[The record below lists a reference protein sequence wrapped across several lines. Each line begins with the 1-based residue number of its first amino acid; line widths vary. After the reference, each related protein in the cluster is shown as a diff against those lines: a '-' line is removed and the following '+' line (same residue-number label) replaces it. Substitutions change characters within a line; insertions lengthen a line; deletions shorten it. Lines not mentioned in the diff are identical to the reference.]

1 MSPIRR
7 IYKVNLLRYLRP
19 EFLRLGQQLLRALK
33 QKVVMQERHVIVH
46 SVLLKNVFQM
56 ERFYIV

>member
-1 MSPIRR
+1 MCPAI
-7 IYKVNLLRYLRP
+7 LD
-19 EFLRLGQQLLRALK
+19 RLGLSASQITGWLTPIDDGDGNDNTLLWEFRD
-33 QKVVMQERHVIVH
+33 VIVH